1 LNADQG
7 YWRPSDALYEDWLN
21 PITAMVAPMAAGGDA
36 KHPAKVTLREVAR
49 RARVGSATVDRVIN
63 ERGNVSEAARRRVI
77 EAARDLGL
85 KRTLPDSYRRQVRI
99 EVVMARPE
107 LPLIARMNVEFI
119 RLARGL
125 AGSVTIHRTIPKEE
139 TPDRL
144 SSVLR
149 NTTCDA
155 VVIYAPDHPAIND
168 AIAALKTRSVHV
180 VTMISDLPNSCRLAY
195 PGMDHYQAG
204 RTAGYLM
211 HSAARIP
218 GPVVI
223 LCNHLGFEGHARR
236 VKGFSE
242 YLRSDC
248 ANLRIAAIVEG
259 HDERDRSELGLR
271 EAFARHKD
279 AVGVYNVG
287 AANRGVVAAIRA
299 DILNGRPVFI
309 GHELTEFTALS
320 LREKTMTF
328 TIDQAP
334 ELQAQ
339 FAIEVLLREFGF
351 KVSKTVFPPYRS
363 PVPILI
369 YSPENI
375 PTDYPSR

>member
-1 LNADQG
+1 
-7 YWRPSDALYEDWLN
+7 
-21 PITAMVAPMAAGGDA
+21 MVAERTK
-36 KHPAKVTLREVAR
+36 KHSSRVTLNEVA
-49 RARVGSATVDRVIN
+49 AKAGVGPATVDRVIN
-63 ERGNVSEAARRRVI
+63 ECGNVSEQTRKKVVDVAR
-77 EAARDLGL
+77 ELGL
-85 KRTLPDSYRRQVRI
+85 KRILPESYRRHVRI

-125 AGSVTIHRTIPKEE
+125 SGSVTIHRTLPKEE

-144 SSVLR
+144 SYVLR
-149 NTTCDA
+149 NTICDA

-168 AIAALKTRSVHV
+168 AIDALKKRGVHV

-195 PGMDHYQAG
+195 AGMDHYQAG

-211 HSAARIP
+211 HSVTRP
-218 GPVVI
+218 SGSVVI

-242 YLRSDC
+242 YLESVRTD
-248 ANLRIAAIVEG
+248 LKIAAIVEG
-259 HDERDRSELGLR
+259 HDKPDLSELGLR

-299 DILNGRPVFI
+299 DILNARPVFI
-309 GHELTEFTALS
+309 GHELTEFTASS
-320 LREKTMTF
+320 LREKIMSF

-334 ELQAQ
+334 ELQAH
-339 FAIEVLLREFGF
+339 FAIEVLLCEFGF
-351 KVSKTVFPPYRS
+351 KVSKAVFPPYRS

-375 PTDYPSR
+375 PTDYPSG